1 MSTWLS
7 SATQKRP
14 KNYSLLLRLILQPLF
29 IFICPSFPLWQ
40 FCFIFLDSFPL
51 FISFFCLCMSSF
63 TFLCFFSFYSLA
75 HSLWQFFFISLDS
88 LDLFPLS
95 ISFISFSLLC
105 FCFSSYSVLF
115 FTLSLF
121 LSLTV
126 LLYLR
131 QILFLSHLSFLFSFF
146 LPTYSTALSA
156 VGNLPPQIVQLGVRT
171 LKQ

>member
-29 IFICPSFPLWQ
+29 LFICASFPLWQ

-75 HSLWQFFFISLDS
+75 LSLWQFFFISLDS
-88 LDLFPLS
+88 LDPFPLS
-95 ISFISFSLLC
+95 ISFISFSLLW
-105 FCFSSYSVLF
+105 FVSLLMPFFSSLC
-115 FTLSLF
+115 
-121 LSLTV
+121 
-126 LLYLR
+126 
-131 QILFLSHLSFLFSFF
+131 LSFSHWQFFFISVRFFSSLISVFSFLSFF
-146 LPTYSTALSA
+146 LLTRLPSPQSATCLHRLS
-156 VGNLPPQIVQLGVRT
+156 N
-171 LKQ
+171 

>member
-29 IFICPSFPLWQ
+29 IVICASFPLWQ

-75 HSLWQFFFISLDS
+75 LSLWQFFFISLFLFLCRSFLHSVSLSLTDS
-88 LDLFPLS
+88 SSLSPSDSFPLS
-95 ISFISFSLLC
+95 SQFSLFFL
-105 FCFSSYSVLF
+105 SSYLLDCPLRSRQLAS
-115 FTLSLF
+115 TDCPIRRSDSQTIKSL
-121 LSLTV
+121 
-126 LLYLR
+126 
-131 QILFLSHLSFLFSFF
+131 
-146 LPTYSTALSA
+146 
-156 VGNLPPQIVQLGVRT
+156 
-171 LKQ
+171 